1 VSAPTQAARPASPA
15 LIVAVAAFAVLVWGA
30 SPFVTKIGTNDAD
43 ALALGFLRT
52 CVAALVSVPLI
63 LMGRVAWPSTRAEWG
78 WLAGSSL
85 GGFFVF
91 PVVYTIGIGLSTASH
106 GALILAALPV
116 MTGLIGALLE
126 GRLPGMRWWA
136 GCTLA
141 AAGLTVLVGQ
151 RATFGGGSDP
161 LLGDLLMLG
170 ACTICAF
177 GYVAGSRLS
186 ATLGSWNATMWG
198 ISIGAA
204 FSAVGLALS
213 GGFAA
218 VETMGETG
226 WLAVLY
232 LAFVVAII
240 GYVAWYWALSKGGVE
255 RTAPAQF
262 YQPVVGVLLSI
273 IFLDE
278 SLNVLGGAAA
288 VIILVGIWVARS
300 KPARKSEPGPE
311 EP

>member
-1 VSAPTQAARPASPA
+1 
-15 LIVAVAAFAVLVWGA
+15 
-30 SPFVTKIGTNDAD
+30 
-43 ALALGFLRT
+43 
-52 CVAALVSVPLI
+52 
-63 LMGRVAWPSTRAEWG
+63 
-78 WLAGSSL
+78 
-85 GGFFVF
+85 
-91 PVVYTIGIGLSTASH
+91 
-106 GALILAALPV
+106 
-116 MTGLIGALLE
+116 
-126 GRLPGMRWWA
+126 
-136 GCTLA
+136 
-141 AAGLTVLVGQ
+141 
-151 RATFGGGSDP
+151 
-161 LLGDLLMLG
+161 MLG